1 MTKPV
6 PIEAA
11 HAARDYQRQLDPDGV
26 EVGVSRQAVDELV
39 EFALQFEPQP
49 LPGMMLTIIESRP
62 PDAEPGDE
70 PVATLE
76 VPAMAGELNEIRLV
90 DEGLD
95 AMRFDLIRL
104 NGRTYAPEVIE
115 AEDGP
120 CAHEAWSENCGSRT
134 CVDCGERL
142 ITVDLSEAEPENPLE
157 PEEIGICV
165 GCAKPLRVGEVV
177 TPYDDEVGHA
187 NCDDPFSLDVSPELI
202 ADPEIPPAMVLIGRP
217 ARYAP
222 LGSVAWAIKQSSSLH
237 VAGNG
242 QELTL
247 ADVDEVLARL
257 AGFDGEEVGSAT
269 VLSDTERLIRFLVDV
284 VIAERDA
291 EIADLRT
298 SVIAFA
304 GPFAAEYARD
314 RNWPAGHM
322 AAHHFDILE
331 RAGARM
337 VDFVRHVEPGAVA

>member
-1 MTKPV
+1 MTLPV
-6 PIEAA
+6 PVEAA
-11 HAARDYQRQLDPDGV
+11 REIAGEV
-26 EVGVSRQAVDELV
+26 EAHRSGAGHCSLGTFDLELV
-39 EFALQFEPQP
+39 SQLAEFALQFEPKP
-49 LPGMMLTIIESRP
+49 LPRMRLEILERRL
-62 PDAEPGDE
+62 PDLEPGDE
-70 PVATLE
+70 PAASLE
-76 VPAMAGELNEIRLV
+76 VPAMAGELNEIRLE
-90 DEGLD
+90 DETLD

-104 NGRTYAPEVIE
+104 NGRVYAPEVI
-115 AEDGP
+115 
-120 CAHEAWSENCGSRT
+120 
-134 CVDCGERL
+134 
-142 ITVDLSEAEPENPLE
+142 EAEPENPLE
-157 PEEIGICV
+157 PEEIGICI

-187 NCDDPFSLDVSPELI
+187 NCDDPFALDVSPELI
-202 ADPEIPPAMVLIGRP
+202 ADPGIPPAMVLIGRP

-222 LGSVAWAIKQSSSLH
+222 LGSVAWAIKQPSSLH

-247 ADVDEVLARL
+247 ADVNRVVSVLEAL
-257 AGFDGEEVGSAT
+257 DKGLDDPTGGISDGA
-269 VLSDTERLIRFLVDV
+269 RLIRFLVDV

-337 VDFVRHVEPGAVA
+337 VDFVRHVEPGAAA